1 MQNMDKKGESMP
13 ERKREGELPDPAP
26 FIPKSEKG
34 ATSAERTKKEWDMK
48 EKEWE
53 MRDKQEKKEIQDLKK
68 ERSPLEK
75 EITIK
80 IKPRKLIKWS
90 VFILLLLAA
99 FFLGRASTASFDL
112 SFNISTIFTASEP
125 VGDKTLALENKLG
138 EKNASANASVK
149 ETKTT
154 LSSATSAS
162 VKQNAS
168 NATTTN
174 TSQTEVITAKKDEK
188 VVTSYSL
195 VSVTL
200 GDVYKKWYDTWGKM
214 TGFSFTIMNKE
225 QGTIKPDYFIMIVE
239 GYEDTEK
246 KVPLSERSKSIYAGV
261 THESDVAIPN
271 GFAYNQVTAGNLQN
285 VQITIQLYDSSD
297 KLIKATSKEV
307 NLGE

>member
-80 IKPRKLIKWS
+80 IKTRKLIKWS

-149 ETKTT
+149 E
-154 LSSATSAS
+154 
-162 VKQNAS
+162 NGS
-168 NATTTN
+168 NPTTTN
-174 TSQTEVITAKKDEK
+174 TSQTGVITAKKDEK

-225 QGTIKPDYFIMIVE
+225 QGTIKPDYFIMVVE

-246 KVPLSERSKSIYAGV
+246 KVPLSEKSKSIPAGT
-261 THESDVAIPN
+261 THKADVGIPS
-271 GFAYNQVTAGNLQN
+271 GFAYNKVTAGDLTN

-297 KLIKATSKEV
+297 KLIKAISKEV
-307 NLGE
+307 NLQG

>member
-1 MQNMDKKGESMP
+1 MIRNNSMQNMDKKGESMP

-112 SFNISTIFTASEP
+112 SFNISTIFPASESVDETATIP
-125 VGDKTLALENKLG
+125 AVEGKLD
-138 EKNASANASVK
+138 
-149 ETKTT
+149 
-154 LSSATSAS
+154 
-162 VKQNAS
+162 
-168 NATTTN
+168 
-174 TSQTEVITAKKDEK
+174 AKKAAAP
-188 VVTSYSL
+188 S
-195 VSVTL
+195 
-200 GDVYKKWYDTWGKM
+200 
-214 TGFSFTIMNKE
+214 
-225 QGTIKPDYFIMIVE
+225 
-239 GYEDTEK
+239 
-246 KVPLSERSKSIYAGV
+246 
-261 THESDVAIPN
+261 
-271 GFAYNQVTAGNLQN
+271 
-285 VQITIQLYDSSD
+285 
-297 KLIKATSKEV
+297 
-307 NLGE
+307 